1 MSNSQQKEIQDNF
14 ISERISKWV
23 NAHQRNTSKKKKTK
37 QTKGFFSN
45 QKNRKYS
52 EEHNA
57 NQKEYKS
64 TRK

>member
-1 MSNSQQKEIQDNF
+1 MRIKEI
-14 ISERISKWV
+14 RV
-23 NAHQRNTSKKKKTK
+23 KKKKTK

-52 EEHNA
+52 EEYNA

>member
-1 MSNSQQKEIQDNF
+1 MRIKEI
-14 ISERISKWV
+14 RV
-23 NAHQRNTSKKKKTK
+23 KKKTTK